1 MNSIIYEVK
10 KNVAK
15 RKDGFNPVTSEKGY
29 STVTFEFDDD
39 WKQCDIVTA
48 NFFVSADDIV
58 KSEAQL
64 LEDMT
69 ASFEVPARLRNT
81 TGKIFCG
88 VVGTYTDENDNII
101 TIGTQIV
108 TLNALWGL
116 RVAEDAPMTL
126 YEQVLALINKIKN
139 NTNADEV
146 EKSLAAKADKIN
158 TFTKDESI
166 NNFGLFENVKAHG
179 VVANDISKAKDNA
192 NNIQSLIDYCKNNG
206 ISTIYFPEG
215 HYYIDRPI
223 YLYEYMEIKG
233 QSQYSTHIIKTTNVT
248 DRNGVDSII
257 VFENYKEDK
266 KSSTTNGQKVKCID
280 IVGCTENYLLVVNE
294 TGDFVTKNDASKNY
308 DPANIRIKLDTNYT
322 VTNTVIDEETGEEKT
337 ENVPMTSGERQVAIY
352 AHVNSPYVVVE
363 EVETHNVDHA
373 IDLKGAWIGRFS
385 KLKIRGHYIGFRVRS
400 QSQGI
405 VLSGINV
412 IGTHEYGFY
421 LTGSNYNSLESIF
434 TEWAYG
440 GVAFHFGWGNYSI
453 NGIGYEISKDLTDGI
468 YADRANVNIT
478 NAMLPQQ
485 NLDEFNAIHAVTNSV
500 VDISSSA
507 YGFQSQQY
515 TELRTGRLYKI
526 ESKSKLLLRSS
537 VRCGLTNSA
546 EFPTESVCDST
557 SEVIRE
563 SMNTA
568 AIANEYVSG
577 HFTIP
582 TELADYISA
591 NSGFYCQ
598 KIGRAVIM
606 TVNIVALSDFPDT
619 ITDTTEVVLEGI
631 PYKCLG
637 VSSRQVIFTSQK
649 NIKNVII
656 KANSSSFTL
665 YGGLK
670 KGEAITSTVTYIT
683 NNT

>member
-1 MNSIIYEVK
+1 MNSIVYEVK

-116 RVAEDAPMTL
+116 RVTEDAPMTL

-179 VVANDISKAKDNA
+179 VVADDISKAKDNA

-215 HYYIDRPI
+215 NYFIDRPI

-233 QSQYSTHIIKTTNVT
+233 QSQYSTHITKTTNVT

-257 VFENYKEDK
+257 VFENYNEDA

-280 IVGCTENYLLVVNE
+280 IAGN
-294 TGDFVTKNDASKNY
+294 
-308 DPANIRIKLDTNYT
+308 
-322 VTNTVIDEETGEEKT
+322 NTSYIADKAEED
-337 ENVPMTSGERQVAIY
+337 RQIAIY
-352 AHVNSPYVVVE
+352 SYVNSPYVVVE

-385 KLKIRGHYIGFRVRS
+385 KLKIRGHYIGFRVQS
-400 QSQGI
+400 QCQGI

-421 LTGSNYNSLESIF
+421 LAGSNYNSIDSIF

-453 NGIGYEISKDLTDGI
+453 NGIGYEISRDLTDGI

-515 TELRTGRLYKI
+515 TALRTGRLYKI

-546 EFPTESVCDST
+546 EFPTESVCDNT

-670 KGEAITSTVTYIT
+670 KGEAITSTITYIT